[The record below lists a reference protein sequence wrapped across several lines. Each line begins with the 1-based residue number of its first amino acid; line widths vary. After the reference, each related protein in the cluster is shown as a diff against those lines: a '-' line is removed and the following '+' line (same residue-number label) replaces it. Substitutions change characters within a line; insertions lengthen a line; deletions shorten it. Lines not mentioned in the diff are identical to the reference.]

1 MRALSGLALL
11 LLLFITLAGCAPGYT
26 NATKAQGDKEMQEI
40 INSQPDYYQMWATE
54 AGR

>member
-1 MRALSGLALL
+1 MPRSLS
-11 LLLFITLAGCAPGYT
+11 LLFVLSLLELAGCAPGYT